1 MELLPFFE
9 WLESSL
15 LGQASKSYDGVYV
28 IFQTFHLLSLALIGG
43 TVLATDLRLL
53 NVIMRDVPT
62 NVVAE
67 GAHKWF
73 KWGLGVVIFTGIFML
88 AGVAIKCYTKE
99 SFWVKMIALLTG
111 ILFVFL
117 IKKPLLNRDLTQVNP
132 WTLKLIAI
140 ASIMTWFTVA
150 AAGRWIGFS

>member
-1 MELLPFFE
+1 MELLPLFE

-53 NVIMRDVPT
+53 NVIMRDVPANT
-62 NVVAE
+62 VAQ

-73 KWGLGVVIFTGIFML
+73 KWGLGVVLFTGIFML
-88 AGVAIKCYTKE
+88 AGVAVKCYTKE
-99 SFWVKMIALLTG
+99 SFWIKMGALLTG
-111 ILFVFL
+111 VLFIFF
-117 IKKPLLNRDLTQVNP
+117 IKNPLLNRDLSQVKP
-132 WTLKLIAI
+132 MTLKLVAL
-140 ASIMTWFTVA
+140 ASIITWFTVA